1 MPSDFIVIKKTIY
14 GVFEASETNMLAKHM
29 IELDESDL
37 ANGEHLGHGLLVRKP
52 VLSMK
57 RCCQL
62 GSRANGIKW
71 NELSS

>member
-57 RCCQL
+57 KMLPIGKQ
-62 GSRANGIKW
+62 SKW
-71 NELSS
+71 Y